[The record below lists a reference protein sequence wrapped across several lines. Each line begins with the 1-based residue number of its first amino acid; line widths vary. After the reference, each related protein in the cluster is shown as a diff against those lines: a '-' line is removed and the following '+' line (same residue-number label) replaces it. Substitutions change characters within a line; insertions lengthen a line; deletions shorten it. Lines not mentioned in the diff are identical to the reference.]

1 MIWYIKAVV
10 VMMLFMRAIYT
21 DVKKNIIE
29 NRLIGAGLVTG
40 FLLSY
45 LAGGIPAVLQAVKG
59 SCGVIVVLFPLFLIR
74 GLGAGDIKLLGVMA
88 VFFPE
93 EIINIVLLSF
103 FAGAV
108 LALGKMV
115 VRGFQKQKIYHP
127 KETLNFSIPIAI
139 GTSMVML
146 AGRGV

>member
-40 FLLSY
+40 FLFSY

-108 LALGKMV
+108 LAFGKMV

-139 GTSMVML
+139 GTSMVIL
-146 AGRGV
+146 VGRGV